1 MCFYQTQ
8 DGYKFKSLDKLI
20 TQEPK
25 DKFYYTTVTDG
36 NAHVG
41 SVFGEDKIIMAYVTN
56 RNQNMLEKLRLG
68 LIVPI
73 VHILIHLHLE

>member
-1 MCFYQTQ
+1 MDLLVIMRKPFTVLTWLASKAAPESGIAGYVFYQTQ

-36 NAHVG
+36 
-41 SVFGEDKIIMAYVTN
+41 ECTCWICIW
-56 RNQNMLEKLRLG
+56 
-68 LIVPI
+68 
-73 VHILIHLHLE
+73 